1 MAKTTGFI
9 NGTLSVSAQ
18 EVILGQ
24 HALLL
29 FRAAAGL
36 DGLRA
41 NIPLAVDGHCGGDS
55 MLMRG
60 HFPLHGKLVMID
72 LTIRL
77 MHLLNFAYYD

>member
-1 MAKTTGFI
+1 MDKTTRFI

-29 FRAAAGL
+29 FGAAARFRC
-36 DGLRA
+36 LRA
-41 NIPLAVDGHCGGDS
+41 NVALNIGIGRDS
-55 MLMRG
+55 MLMVDQ
-60 HFPLHGKLVMID
+60 FPLHGKLMMIA